1 MSAEITLLKQSQR
14 HIERAE
20 RLLINCRQNRLIAIK
35 EARNKGNSIK
45 QISEVLGI
53 SATRVYKMIEK
64 IMNKETQKK
73 LIKIFQRVLLNQHPR
88 ENLGTM
94 FLTTFTL
101 RDWLMLSQVDM
112 TLPLLRLEAR
122 TMQLSEPNVNCLSK
136 KLTKQLKRLEM

>member
-53 SATRVYKMIEK
+53 SATRVYKMIE
-64 IMNKETQKK
+64 
-73 LIKIFQRVLLNQHPR
+73 
-88 ENLGTM
+88 ENY
-94 FLTTFTL
+94 
-101 RDWLMLSQVDM
+101 
-112 TLPLLRLEAR
+112 E
-122 TMQLSEPNVNCLSK
+122 
-136 KLTKQLKRLEM
+136 